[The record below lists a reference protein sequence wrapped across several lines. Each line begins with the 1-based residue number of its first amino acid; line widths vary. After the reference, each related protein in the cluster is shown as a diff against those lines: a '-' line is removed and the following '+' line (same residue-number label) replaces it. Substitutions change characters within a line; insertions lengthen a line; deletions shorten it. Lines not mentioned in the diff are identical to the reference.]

1 MTKPHRKV
9 QKEATK
15 TEKKNFFSRPLTWV
29 IVIPVIIIAV
39 FHAVPGYQLVN
50 WDDKLYVKETPMV
63 QGLTMEH
70 VKQMFTQKVL
80 LSYNPLVLMSFAIDY
95 EMSRLDPHWSHTV
108 NLIFHIL
115 NALLLFACLRKLRF
129 SNEVSGLI
137 TLLFAVHPLTTE
149 AVVWVAGRKDMLYGF
164 FYLSAW
170 FFYLQF
176 AEKKKWISYTFALV
190 LFACSLLSKVQA
202 ITFPFILLISDYTLK
217 GTISKR
223 EVLNKIPFLVMS
235 IAFGI
240 IAVSGSTLVA
250 DKYSVVPT
258 FADKIIYSL
267 MGTGLYFIKIIFPF
281 PQSAIYPFP
290 EKSTGEYWLLLITGI
305 IISAALIFIAIKTY
319 RKAKYLAGGIM
330 FFLVSIFVVLHIVAF
345 NSSLIYERFTYLA
358 SIGIFIAI
366 LNAVQL
372 FPAWY
377 KVREKVIGGV
387 VVIFGVACMMRAGVW
402 KDPESLWTDVI
413 QKAPNEAVGWNNRGM
428 VYLDNKMDDKALE
441 DFNECIKHKPKHPDA
456 YNNRSIIYY
465 NRKDYKDALADNLLL
480 LNIDTAHKEGYSNR
494 GSFFYTMQQY
504 DSAKYYYLKST
515 QVYKRNAS
523 SFFYAGVS
531 DFNMKNYREAIQYLY
546 KAIDIVPNY
555 ADAYVFLG
563 MSYARLGLKDSVLY
577 CVNKAESFT
586 PLSAA
591 RQSASKEYQLMG
603 SEAFNHGDWQ
613 TASRFYNIALEIKP
627 DDADAL
633 YYMGGIS
640 LSRQDVN
647 KAREYWKKALSINP
661 NHQEAK
667 EWLAKVGG

>member
-1 MTKPHRKV
+1 
-9 QKEATK
+9 
-15 TEKKNFFSRPLTWV
+15 
-29 IVIPVIIIAV
+29 
-39 FHAVPGYQLVN
+39 
-50 WDDKLYVKETPMV
+50 
-63 QGLTMEH
+63 
-70 VKQMFTQKVL
+70 
-80 LSYNPLVLMSFAIDY
+80 
-95 EMSRLDPHWSHTV
+95 
-108 NLIFHIL
+108 
-115 NALLLFACLRKLRF
+115 
-129 SNEVSGLI
+129 
-137 TLLFAVHPLTTE
+137 
-149 AVVWVAGRKDMLYGF
+149 
-164 FYLSAW
+164 
-170 FFYLQF
+170 
-176 AEKKKWISYTFALV
+176 
-190 LFACSLLSKVQA
+190 
-202 ITFPFILLISDYTLK
+202 
-217 GTISKR
+217 
-223 EVLNKIPFLVMS
+223 
-235 IAFGI
+235 
-240 IAVSGSTLVA
+240 
-250 DKYSVVPT
+250 
-258 FADKIIYSL
+258 
-267 MGTGLYFIKIIFPF
+267 
-281 PQSAIYPFP
+281 
-290 EKSTGEYWLLLITGI
+290 
-305 IISAALIFIAIKTY
+305 LIFIAIKTY
-319 RKAKYLAGGIM
+319 RKAKYVAGGIM